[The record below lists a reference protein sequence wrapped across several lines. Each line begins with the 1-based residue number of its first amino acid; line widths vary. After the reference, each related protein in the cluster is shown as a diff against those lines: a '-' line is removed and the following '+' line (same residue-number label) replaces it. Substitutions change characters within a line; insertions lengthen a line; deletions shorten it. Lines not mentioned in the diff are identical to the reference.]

1 MNILILTQYYLP
13 ETGAPQNRLSSLA
26 SYLQQAGSHV
36 EVLTAMPNYPK
47 YQIYPS
53 YKGKW
58 YCTETI
64 DGIPVHHAWIFV
76 SKKKGLVFRLLNYFS
91 FTISA
96 FFFASVRQKKYD
108 VIICESPPLFLGIT
122 AVLLKKIWNCKL
134 VFNVSDLWP
143 ESVEKMGI
151 IQNKWIINKSYKL
164 ANWIYRN
171 AHLISGQTKGIL
183 DAIQQMQPQKDLFWF
198 PNGVDLHKFQSNSI
212 VNKKTSHQ
220 FCLLYA
226 GIIGHAQGLEVILQA
241 ANKLKEHAGIH
252 FYIIGDGPVK
262 DNLLA
267 LQQELSLSNITFIS
281 NLPSVAVWQWLHE
294 CDAYI
299 VPLRKLDLFKGAI
312 PSKLFEPLVH
322 AKPIL
327 LGVDGEARQLFID
340 EGKGGLYFEPENA
353 HALADAIWQLYQNP
367 TLAKQLG
374 ESGQK
379 YVINHFNREHI
390 SLQFHERIKQLFATS
405 IHAN

>member
-1 MNILILTQYYLP
+1 MKILILTQYYLP

-26 SYLQQAGSHV
+26 GYLQKAGSQV

-47 YQIYPS
+47 YETYPG

-58 YCTETI
+58 YCKETI
-64 DGIPVHHAWIFV
+64 EGIPVYHSWIFV
-76 SKKKGLVFRLLNYFS
+76 SRKKAMLYRLLNYFS
-91 FTISA
+91 FTISSYYS
-96 FFFASVRQKKYD
+96 ASVRLKKYD

-122 AVLLKKIWNCKL
+122 AVLLQKKWKCKL

-143 ESVEKMGI
+143 ESAEKMGI
-151 IQNKWIINKSYKL
+151 IQNKWIINRSYKL
-164 ANWIYRN
+164 ANWIYRHAN
-171 AHLISGQTKGIL
+171 LVSGQTKGIL
-183 DAIQQMQPQKDLFWF
+183 DAIRQMQPGKELFWF
-198 PNGVDLHKFQSNSI
+198 PNGVDLHKFNNNTSYT
-212 VNKKTSHQ
+212 KKTGHE

-226 GIIGHAQGLEVILQA
+226 GIIGHAQGLEVILHA
-241 ANKLKEHAGIH
+241 AAKLKDYKGIH

-267 LQQELSLSNITFIS
+267 LQQQLGITNTSFIP
-281 NLPSVAVWQWLHE
+281 NQPAETVRQWLHE

-312 PSKLFEPLVH
+312 PSKLFEPLAL

-327 LGVDGEARQLFID
+327 LGVDGEARTLFIE

-353 HALADAIWQLYQNP
+353 GELSDAILQLYHNRP
-367 TLAKQLG
+367 LAQQLG
-374 ESGQK
+374 ESGQA
-379 YVINHFNREHI
+379 YVTQYFTRENI
-390 SLQFHERIKQLFATS
+390 ALQFHERIRELFSTN
-405 IHAN
+405 HKTG